1 MPRLRRSLDRV
12 EIMRGLI
19 RPCRSIR
26 AAAPGRGP
34 REGGLTPQPRRIE
47 DQTMSRP
54 ETTAPAGPTYAPP
67 SPTHRTSRMAIWSL
81 ILSILWLG
89 GLGALA
95 GIALGISAR
104 RRIALTGERGAG

>member
-1 MPRLRRSLDRV
+1 
-12 EIMRGLI
+12 
-19 RPCRSIR
+19 
-26 AAAPGRGP
+26 
-34 REGGLTPQPRRIE
+34 
-47 DQTMSRP
+47 MSRP
-54 ETTAPAGPTYAPP
+54 LTTAPAGPTYAPP

-104 RRIALTGERGAG
+104 RRIALTGERGAGLATAGIVIGVVSLIIAIVYWAVVAMHMGGTGGYGRGGSGGGY

>member
-1 MPRLRRSLDRV
+1 
-12 EIMRGLI
+12 
-19 RPCRSIR
+19 
-26 AAAPGRGP
+26 
-34 REGGLTPQPRRIE
+34 
-47 DQTMSRP
+47 MSRP

-67 SPTHRTSRMAIWSL
+67 SPTQRTSRMAIWSL

-104 RRIALTGERGAG
+104 RRIASTGERGAGLATAGIVIGVVSLIIAIVYWVVVAVHMGGYGGGGGGGGGGY